1 MGDGMSRGNSGG
13 ARPED
18 LPWNDVSADSDSP
31 PGSGEPDPAEVE
43 GDEGEEFDA
52 ASPRIPDPYA
62 KYQPDTLDERLAEE
76 EPELPLRGEA
86 AAEAGGLQS
95 ADEGDEDVDL
105 GEEDEIDP
113 VEAEEPAAEEA
124 AIHIRSEDVLT

>member
-1 MGDGMSRGNSGG
+1 MSRGGAGG
-13 ARPED
+13 SEHPED
-18 LPWNDVSADSDSP
+18 LPWNDVPADSDVP
-31 PGSGEPDPAEVE
+31 QGSGEPDPAEVE

-62 KYQPDTLDERLAEE
+62 KYRPDTLDERLAEE

-95 ADEGDEDVDL
+95 ADEGDEDVDF
-105 GEEDEIDP
+105 GEDDVIDP
-113 VEAEEPAAEEA
+113 VEGEDPAAEEA
-124 AIHIRSEDVLT
+124 AIHIRSEDVLN